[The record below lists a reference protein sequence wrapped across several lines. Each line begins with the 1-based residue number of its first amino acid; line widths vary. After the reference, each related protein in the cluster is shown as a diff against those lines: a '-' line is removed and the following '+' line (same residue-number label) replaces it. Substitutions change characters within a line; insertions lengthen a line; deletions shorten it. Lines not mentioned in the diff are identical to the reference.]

1 MTRAL
6 TPSEK
11 ILGPRPGLTLVIEN
25 RQVAEIWVAGRCPHI
40 TIRDYDWGK
49 TDSRPCLDRDG
60 DPFTPITWRGTVWQL
75 GLSLN
80 PPLEEDY
87 PMAHPKLKTIPLDK
101 LHISKLNMRHARK
114 APDVSDILPSIRDKG
129 LAQTLLVREE
139 EDGYG
144 VVAGR
149 RRFFALKQIAKEN
162 ATNPRIPCAVMDKDD
177 DAAAIEASIIENVAR
192 VPATEMEQ
200 YKAFGA
206 LASEGRTASDI
217 AIHFGVTKHKV
228 RRILALAEL
237 SPKILKLYEAD
248 EVDAHTIRA
257 LTLATYEQQA
267 EWLTLFNSETDYAP
281 TGQNCKA
288 WVTGGDVITTD
299 RALFDLKTYD
309 GQIIADL
316 FGDNSVFADP
326 KAFWAAQSK
335 AIAQRVLKYET
346 NGWKSIIL
354 MERGAYFQS
363 YQYEKRA
370 KTKGGR
376 VYVEI
381 RSSGAVLFHEG
392 YITSAEASRA
402 AKKDDDTPAAIKPE
416 MSGPVAEYIAGHR
429 HAATR
434 ASLLG
439 SSGIAL
445 RLMIAHMLVGSSLW
459 TVRRHMSLAKKEAT
473 QKSLENSR
481 ANEELNAARTKAF
494 ALFEALGVKHVRH
507 NGEAYHL
514 SEVFAALLALTGDE
528 VEEIMTIAMADR
540 IDCGSPIV
548 EALAHVLGT
557 DMAHYWKPDPAFFE
571 TLRDKRAINAMI
583 EDIATPSLAQSCLTD
598 TAKEQKQVLANRI
611 QGEGCSANPDWR
623 PGWMQSPPTGLI
635 KGAPCPPADQWKKL
649 RPIFQPTEDEISAS
663 DTKTKAA

>member
-1 MTRAL
+1 MTPAL

-49 TDSRPCLDRDG
+49 TDTAPNIDRDG

-87 PMAHPKLKTIPLDK
+87 PMAHPKLRTIPLDK

-139 EDGYG
+139 ENGYG
-144 VVAGR
+144 VIAGR
-149 RRFFALKQIAKEN
+149 RRYFALKQIAKEN

-217 AIHFGVTKHKV
+217 ATHFDVTEHKV

-237 SPKILKLYEAD
+237 SPKILKLYEAE
-248 EVDAHTIRA
+248 EVDAHTMRA

-267 EWLTLFNSETDYAP
+267 EWLALFTSETDYAP
-281 TGQNCKA
+281 TGQTCKA

-299 RALFDLKTYD
+299 RALFDLASYD
-309 GQIIADL
+309 GQILADL
-316 FGDNSVFADP
+316 FGENSVFADP

-335 AIAQRVLKYET
+335 AIAQRVVKYET

-376 VYVEI
+376 VYVEM

-392 YITSAEASRA
+392 YITSTEASRT
-402 AKKDDDTPAAIKPE
+402 AKKDDDGPAAIKPE

-445 RLMIAHMLVGSSLW
+445 RLMIAHMLVGSNLW
-459 TVRRHMSLAKKEAT
+459 TVHRHMSLAKKEDT

-481 ANEELNAARTKAF
+481 ATEELNGARTKAF

-507 NGEAYHL
+507 NCEAYHL
-514 SEVFAALLALTGDE
+514 AEVFAALLALTDE
-528 VEEIMTIAMADR
+528 ETHEIMTVAMADR

-557 DMAHYWKPDPAFFE
+557 DMSAYWKPDPAFLE
-571 TLRDKRAINAMI
+571 TLKDKRAINAMI
-583 EDIATPSLAQSCLTD
+583 ADIATPSLAQSCLTD

-611 QGEGCSANPDWR
+611 QGEGCEANPDWR
-623 PGWMQSPPTGLI
+623 PSWMQMPPAGLVD
-635 KGAPCPPADQWKKL
+635 GAPCPPADQWETL
-649 RPIFQPTEDEISAS
+649 RTLFAAEDTEPAITQD
-663 DTKTKAA
+663 KAA